1 MRIVTFRPGER
12 EKGRGGGN
20 ALWTAHKFRKTK
32 ENDGGTTRRTFRWTP
47 RWFSTTRS
55 STRLIFSCVR
65 HAAPTRSNV
74 VCSNVAQVHYGVH
87 NKVAMSV
94 CGCAQLST
102 QEAER

>member
-1 MRIVTFRPGER
+1 MKISV
-12 EKGRGGGN
+12 N
-20 ALWTAHKFRKTK
+20 KFRKTK
-32 ENDGGTTRRTFRWTP
+32 ENDGGTDT
-47 RWFSTTRS
+47 SHRS
-55 STRLIFSCVR
+55 LDAALVLDNPIKHEAHFSCVR